1 MPLARAYLPA
11 TLDDLD
17 ALAATRSLP
26 VTSGIAVAPGASEQ
40 VEHLAW
46 VAAAER
52 AAEVAGDR
60 RRVVVSA
67 DVDTAALAPTPAAE
81 PTAVTLVTSVPLKRV
96 VSLHVDEAPGS
107 GLGDL
112 LWYDVTELD
121 QVRALL
127 SS

>member
-17 ALAATRSLP
+17 TLAATRSLP
-26 VTSGIAVAPGASEQ
+26 VTSGVAVAPGAPELM
-40 VEHLAW
+40 EHLAW

-52 AAEVAGDR
+52 AAEVAGEG

-67 DVDTAALAPTPAAE
+67 DVDTAAVTPAPGAE
-81 PTAVTLVTSVPLKRV
+81 PTAVTLVTPVPLKRV
-96 VSLHVDEAPGS
+96 VSLHVDEEPGS